1 MAQTKNI
8 IFDLGGVL
16 LNLDFQK
23 TIDAFERLGLK
34 DFENMFSQFKAD
46 ELFEKLETGRLTETH
61 FYEAV
66 KKTYGKTNH
75 RRRN

>member
-1 MAQTKNI
+1 MMAKTKNI

-23 TIDAFERLGLK
+23 TIDAFESLGLK

-46 ELFEKLETGRLTETH
+46 
-61 FYEAV
+61 
-66 KKTYGKTNH
+66 
-75 RRRN
+75 